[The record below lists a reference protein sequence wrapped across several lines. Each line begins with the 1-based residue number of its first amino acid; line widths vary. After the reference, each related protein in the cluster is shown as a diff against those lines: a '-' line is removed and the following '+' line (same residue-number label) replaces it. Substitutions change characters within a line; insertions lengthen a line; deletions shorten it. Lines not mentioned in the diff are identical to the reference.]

1 MAILENLIF
10 DTGNVLIEVGGK
22 MEILVGILNFFVG
35 KLKRG
40 VGFISRL
47 TAGRLLILWS
57 LQAHDRHIL

>member
-1 MAILENLIF
+1 MATLGILIF

-22 MEILVGILNFFVG
+22 IEILVGILNFFVG

-47 TAGRLLILWS
+47 TAGRLKDIMSASRLPL
-57 LQAHDRHIL
+57 

>member
-1 MAILENLIF
+1 MRRCEVAILENLIF

-47 TAGRLLILWS
+47 WREGC
-57 LQAHDRHIL
+57 

>member
-22 MEILVGILNFFVG
+22 MEILVG

-47 TAGRLLILWS
+47 WREIPA
-57 LQAHDRHIL
+57 